1 MKQVTRVS
9 LAVVLAAVACRPVP
23 NAADGVT
30 AITGVTLIDGT
41 GRPPIAQ
48 ATVVIRDGMIV
59 AAGPADRVAIP
70 SGAAIIS
77 GAGKFVV
84 AGLWDSHVHLNA
96 AGRAVLPIL
105 VRYGITSVRDLGG
118 GLDSVRQW
126 RAAVDSGQ
134 LVGPR
139 IHLTGPIIEN
149 AGWLKRVA
157 GLAIPGFSDIVNERI
172 PVETEDDARRAVDS
186 VAGLGVEVLKVRT
199 SPGPA
204 AYVALLE
211 AARRRGLRTAGHQ
224 PSSDVGLRGALAA
237 GQRSI
242 EHIEGLGEL
251 EGMAGS
257 ARDSV
262 ARGFAAAEVWFTPTL
277 VASFGRFQPESLITA
292 RATGVTAEPEQSLVT
307 PALRASWTSQ
317 LTLKK
322 YDSPL
327 DEYRKMVVDGLAG
340 MRRLKEAGVKVLAG
354 TDLAVVNL
362 FPGLALHD
370 ELAFLVDSLG
380 MSPLQAIQAAT
391 VEPARYFGIADSIG
405 TVEPGKRADLLI
417 LTADPL
423 ADIHNTRRIETVILR
438 GRVIPARP

>member
-1 MKQVTRVS
+1 MTPMTGVLLAVA
-9 LAVVLAAVACRPVP
+9 LAVVACRQAPSAVE
-23 NAADGVT
+23 GLT
-30 AITGVTLIDGT
+30 AITGATVIDGT
-41 GRPPIAQ
+41 GRPPIVQ
-48 ATVVIRDGMIV
+48 ATVVLQDGMIV
-59 AAGPADRVAIP
+59 AVGPVDRVAIP
-70 SGAAIIS
+70 SGSAVIS

-105 VRYGITSVRDLGG
+105 VRHGITSVRDLGG

-126 RAAVDSGQ
+126 RDEADSGR
-134 LVGPR
+134 LIGPR
-139 IHLTGPIIEN
+139 IHLAGPIIEN

-157 GLAIPGFSDIVNERI
+157 GLAIPGLSDLVNERI

-186 VAGLGVEVLKVRT
+186 VARLGVEVLKFRT
-199 SPGPA
+199 SPGQA

-224 PSSDVGLRGALAA
+224 PSPDVGLRAVLAA

-251 EGMAGS
+251 EAMVGS
-257 ARDSV
+257 SRDSL
-262 ARGFAAAEVWFTPTL
+262 ARGFAAAEIWFTPTL
-277 VASFGRFQPESLITA
+277 GASFVRFLPESLIAA
-292 RATGVTAEPEQSLVT
+292 RAAGTSAEPEQSLVT
-307 PALRASWTSQ
+307 PTLRAFWSSQ
-317 LTLKK
+317 LALKK

-327 DEYRKMVVDGLAG
+327 DEYRTMVDGGLAG
-340 MRRLKEAGVKVLAG
+340 MRRLKAAGVKVLAG
-354 TDLAVVNL
+354 TDLAVVNQ

-380 MSPLQAIQAAT
+380 LSPLQAIQSAT

-405 TVEPGKRADLLI
+405 TVEPGKRADLLL

-423 ADIHNTRRIETVILR
+423 ADIRNTRRIETVILR
-438 GRVIPARP
+438 GRVVPAQP